1 MQVVSYLAHPATANV
16 LRHYLENYDVQ
27 HTETQSILDLFS
39 RLNNLPKESDDT
51 WLIVDHSGDTEALLR
66 EIRGRYQGH
75 IADYGYQML
84 LDPSMIAEFN
94 ARPLYQPLSRT
105 ALIQLLKNKPIFEP
119 EQHKDFKGRDLHI
132 LAVDDHL
139 PNLIVLEALLG
150 ELNVKTTKAQ
160 SGQEALNIL
169 QLNIDQ
175 GLKPFDLVFMD
186 IQMPVMSGI
195 DTTRAIRSLESTLDG
210 MRMPIIALTAHALAD
225 EKQKLLKVG
234 MDDYVTK
241 PIQIDQI
248 IQILTHWTA
257 DKFIKPLQVTENTV
271 IVEALDHNILDWKQ
285 SLQLAANKEDLAQ
298 DLLKMLVDSFP
309 TELTEIEQ
317 LIELEDFPQLEHV
330 LHRLYGA
337 TRYVGVPKL
346 QKTTGEFEQF
356 VSTLRKERKKADDAF
371 IYHTQ
376 QCFDEL
382 QLVIHEV
389 ESAAKQVL
397 NF

>member
-1 MQVVSYLAHPATANV
+1 M
-16 LRHYLENYDVQ
+16 
-27 HTETQSILDLFS
+27 
-39 RLNNLPKESDDT
+39 
-51 WLIVDHSGDTEALLR
+51 
-66 EIRGRYQGH
+66 
-75 IADYGYQML
+75 
-84 LDPSMIAEFN
+84 
-94 ARPLYQPLSRT
+94 
-105 ALIQLLKNKPIFEP
+105 
-119 EQHKDFKGRDLHI
+119 
-132 LAVDDHL
+132 
-139 PNLIVLEALLG
+139 
-150 ELNVKTTKAQ
+150 
-160 SGQEALNIL
+160 
-169 QLNIDQ
+169 
-175 GLKPFDLVFMD
+175 
-186 IQMPVMSGI
+186 
-195 DTTRAIRSLESTLDG
+195 
-210 MRMPIIALTAHALAD
+210 
-225 EKQKLLKVG
+225 
-234 MDDYVTK
+234 
-241 PIQIDQI
+241 
-248 IQILTHWTA
+248 THWTA